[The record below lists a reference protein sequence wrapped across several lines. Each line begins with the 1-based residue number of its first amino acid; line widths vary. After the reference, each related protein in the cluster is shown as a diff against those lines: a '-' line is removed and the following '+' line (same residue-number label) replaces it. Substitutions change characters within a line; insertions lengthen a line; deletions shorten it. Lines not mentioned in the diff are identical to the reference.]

1 MLPNPLVDQLSM
13 NINNNSGSPIIIE
26 SLFAQ
31 WVKPTSSQKLDRLF
45 LNGVAIWNTSD
56 PDTPSNIP
64 AEGGGTWPSPSA
76 QRTIPNGASGNFIID
91 FMDPLEPT
99 GYQVQI
105 VFDVGCSV
113 NGSK

>member
-1 MLPNPLVDQLSM
+1 M
-13 NINNNSGSPIIIE
+13 NINNNSGSPIVID

-31 WVKPTSSQKLDRLF
+31 WVKLTSSQKLDQLF
-45 LNGVAIWNTSD
+45 LNGVSIWNTSD

-64 AEGGGTWPSPSA
+64 AEGGGIWSSSAA
-76 QRTIPNGASGNFIID
+76 QRTIPNGASRNLIINF
-91 FMDPLEPT
+91 MEPLEPT

-105 VFDVGCSV
+105 VFDVGCPV

>member
-1 MLPNPLVDQLSM
+1 MQPNPLPNQLSM

-31 WVKPTSSQKLDRLF
+31 WVKSTSAQKLDQLF
-45 LNGVAIWNTSD
+45 LNGVSIWNTSD
-56 PDTPSNIP
+56 PDSPSNIP
-64 AEGGGTWPSPSA
+64 AEGGGNWPSTNSE
-76 QRTIPNGASGNFIID
+76 RTIPAGTSGNFIIH

-99 GYQVQI
+99 GYQVQL
-105 VFDVGCSV
+105 VFDVGCPV